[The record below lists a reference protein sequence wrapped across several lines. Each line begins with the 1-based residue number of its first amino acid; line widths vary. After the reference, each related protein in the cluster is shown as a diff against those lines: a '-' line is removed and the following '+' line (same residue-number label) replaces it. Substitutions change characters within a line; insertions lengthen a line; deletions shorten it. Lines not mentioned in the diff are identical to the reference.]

1 MKEEN
6 TKRTPIT
13 GRVRLMFK
21 MLATFPL
28 AVCLFS
34 QIQAN
39 SQLKYLKIQKIQ
51 KIKIIL
57 QNSHILVTKN
67 AACEHRSPRRLIY
80 SISMRRKK
88 QVERAILYILFKIC
102 G

>member
-39 SQLKYLKIQKIQ
+39 SQLKYLKIQKI
-51 KIKIIL
+51 KIIL

-67 AACEHRSPRRLIY
+67 AACEHRLPRRLIY

-88 QVERAILYILFKIC
+88 QADRVILYILFKIC

>member
-39 SQLKYLKIQKIQ
+39 SQ
-51 KIKIIL
+51 IKAI
-57 QNSHILVTKN
+57 KN
-67 AACEHRSPRRLIY
+67 
-80 SISMRRKK
+80 
-88 QVERAILYILFKIC
+88 F
-102 G
+102 

>member
-28 AVCLFS
+28 AMVALL
-34 QIQAN
+34 AN
-39 SQLKYLKIQKIQ
+39 
-51 KIKIIL
+51 
-57 QNSHILVTKN
+57 
-67 AACEHRSPRRLIY
+67 
-80 SISMRRKK
+80 
-88 QVERAILYILFKIC
+88 F

>member
-1 MKEEN
+1 MTVSAVSVLLREKLLPPMRCAAALIAALSATRMDCIDMRVRLRTRIRRMKEEN

-39 SQLKYLKIQKIQ
+39 SQTKA
-51 KIKIIL
+51 IK
-57 QNSHILVTKN
+57 N
-67 AACEHRSPRRLIY
+67 
-80 SISMRRKK
+80 
-88 QVERAILYILFKIC
+88 F
-102 G
+102 